1 MIKLDEMYMIDVD
14 INSWNLCKKVI
25 VKGETKYI
33 AETYHTSLA
42 NAVEK
47 YIRIKQAEGIS
58 RKKYRSLTAAIK
70 DLKALQQDI
79 YTRIDI

>member
-1 MIKLDEMYMIDVD
+1 MIKLDEMYRIDVD
-14 INSWNLCKKVI
+14 SNSWNLCKKIV

-42 NAVEK
+42 SAVEK
-47 YIRIKQAEGIS
+47 YVRIKQAEGIS

-70 DLKALQQDI
+70 DLKTLQQDI
-79 YTRIDI
+79 YDRIDM